1 MLLVALVY
9 YISHSFIHSW
19 YDMIWFDWFVIWK
32 TKYKIPAIQTWTLD
46 HYYYWSGIKFYIV
59 ALVVVNEKLQ
69 KKNFFFWIF
78 PFRFLFHSFISLS
91 ETNQDFFFSYLFKTF
106 WHLPLI
112 TNCVCVYVCNS
123 DSICDKSL
131 YQTKKKHWTKN
142 LTFTEIN
149 KSRRNLN
156 FGNQMK
162 K

>member
-91 ETNQDFFFSYLFKTF
+91 ETNQDFFF
-106 WHLPLI
+106 LI
-112 TNCVCVYVCNS
+112 YSKHFDIYHWLWIVCVRVCKFAIPIRFATNHCIKRNEKETLNKKS
-123 DSICDKSL
+123 DI
-131 YQTKKKHWTKN
+131 HW
-142 LTFTEIN
+142 N
-149 KSRRNLN
+149 K
-156 FGNQMK
+156 
-162 K
+162 